1 MLSLIGGLLAVGSG
15 IMYLVRNA
23 VSKKLLSEKIRPN
36 QLSALYYFFG
46 VVVVGIILIA
56 TNSLPSILLILS
68 SPIFLTLALLTAII
82 GTFALT
88 LQFWNIEKNDIS
100 IIAPLFSVMPLVDVI
115 LAYFLIHETLTMSE
129 LLGVTIIVT
138 GVFVLSIRT
147 GRFTLKGIRTM
158 LPIFLNIVL
167 FSLISVFQKS
177 IVLQAGP
184 LATVWVI
191 YLFSGIVGL
200 PMLIRSKLDLKAV
213 LLKRNEVSVYLVA
226 AVLAFLT
233 SLTAVTFL
241 PLGVVTSLKNLTLP
255 VSVIVGALVFG
266 EGDLKMRFVGSGMI
280 AAGAIAI
287 SLH

>member
-1 MLSLIGGLLAVGSG
+1 MGSG

-147 GRFTLKGIRTM
+147 GHFTLKGIRTM

-167 FSLISVFQKS
+167 FSLIGVFQKS

-191 YLFSGIVGL
+191 HLFSGIVGL
-200 PMLIRSKLDLKAV
+200 PMLIRSKLDVKAV
-213 LLKRNEVSVYLVA
+213 LLRRNAVGVYLVA

-280 AAGAIAI
+280 TAGAIAI